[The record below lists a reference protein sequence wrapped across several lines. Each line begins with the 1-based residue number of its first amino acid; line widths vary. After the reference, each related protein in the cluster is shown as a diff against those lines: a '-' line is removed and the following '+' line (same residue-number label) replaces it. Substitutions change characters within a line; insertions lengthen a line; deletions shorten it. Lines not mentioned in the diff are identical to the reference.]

1 MSETEPSESTKP
13 AGCANCGWHEI
24 ERFCPHCGQENVP
37 SALPIREIV
46 MSFLDEFLKF
56 DTKLWVTLK
65 ALVTKPGFLTTEYLV
80 GRRVRY
86 VAPIKLFLALSF
98 VAFLVFALFPEAEK
112 ASDSGGE
119 LTGFSQGYRLASGLV
134 PEREGK
140 SPKADE
146 NREAPAEMA
155 SPDPDETAEEKQ
167 ERLDAAA
174 KAKHDDACSDVAQ
187 TVAQKELKRRDA
199 IRRDAWISAN
209 RSTLNLLR
217 IPLYGLLLLF
227 LFRKDTK
234 RLYVEHLIFALHY
247 QSFDQLRDIVSTI
260 LRPIPMLGT
269 ALTLYGLWYFVRAA
283 SAVYGL
289 PIKRLIGLMFGFLIL
304 ATAVTAITGFTAG
317 IVYRLTG

>member
-1 MSETEPSESTKP
+1 MSETEPSEPTPP
-13 AGCANCGWHEI
+13 AGCANCGWTDI

-37 SALPIREIV
+37 SAVPIREIV

-56 DTKLWVTLK
+56 DTKLWITLK

-98 VAFLVFALFPEAEK
+98 VTFLVFALFPEAEK
-112 ASDSGGE
+112 SSDSGGE
-119 LTGFSQGYRLASGLV
+119 LTGFSQGYRLAAGLV
-134 PEREGK
+134 PVSEDK
-140 SPKADE
+140 SPDTE
-146 NREAPAEMA
+146 TPEARPTATP
-155 SPDPDETAEEKQ
+155 SPDPDEDAEEKQ
-167 ERLDAAA
+167 DRLDAAA
-174 KAKHDDACSDVAQ
+174 KAKHDDACSDVAES
-187 TVAQKELKRRDA
+187 VAKKELARRDA
-199 IRRDAWISAN
+199 IRRDAWVSAN

-260 LRPIPMLGT
+260 LRPVPMLGT

-304 ATAVTAITGFTAG
+304 ATAVTAVTGFTAG
-317 IVYRLTG
+317 IVYRITG

>member
-1 MSETEPSESTKP
+1 MSETEPSEPTKP
-13 AGCANCGWHEI
+13 AGCANCGWTEI

-46 MSFLDEFLKF
+46 LSFLDEFLKF
-56 DTKLWVTLK
+56 DTKLWITLK

-98 VAFLVFALFPEAEK
+98 VTFLVFALFPEVEK

-119 LTGFSQGYRLASGLV
+119 LTGFSQGYRLASSLV
-134 PEREGK
+134 PAGANK
-140 SPKADE
+140 SSESEEP
-146 NREAPAEMA
+146 PARPTA
-155 SPDPDETAEEKQ
+155 TPSLDPDEDADAKQ
-167 ERLDAAA
+167 ERREAAA
-174 KAKHDDACSDVAQ
+174 KAKHDEACSDVAQ
-187 TVAQKELKRRDA
+187 TVAEKELKRRDA
-199 IRRDAWISAN
+199 IRRDAWVSAN

-217 IPLYGLLLLF
+217 IPLYALLLLF

-234 RLYVEHLIFALHY
+234 RLYVEHLVFALHY
-247 QSFDQLRDIVSTI
+247 QSFDQLRDIVSTT
-260 LRPIPMLGT
+260 LRPVPMLGT